1 MSAAAAAIQIEG
13 AEPASLT
20 GDEMFR
26 LGLAAS
32 TGVDGRLDLITAH
45 KWFNL
50 AALNGSDAA
59 KTYRKEL
66 SAEMS
71 PTEVAEAQRQAREWL
86 AANRPA
92 FS

>member
-1 MSAAAAAIQIEG
+1 MSAAAAISTLE
-13 AEPASLT
+13 AESVPTT

-32 TGVDGRLDLITAH
+32 TGIDGALDLVTAH

-50 AALNGSDAA
+50 AALNGSEAA
-59 KTYRKEL
+59 KAYRSEL
-66 SAEMS
+66 ADEMS
-71 PTEVAEAQRQAREWL
+71 PAEVAEAQRQAREWL
-86 AANRPA
+86 ASNRPA